1 VTAVDTAVVTV
12 REDREDDHEWG
23 PLRHPRQA
31 GGLRDVFR
39 QRYLLWLLVRK
50 EAKLRYAGSFIGLL
64 WSYILPLTRF
74 CVYYFIAV
82 GVLGRGAHVPNRALH
97 IFSGMIIMQLFQT
110 SLAGG
115 SKAIIKNRGLLRK
128 VNIPREMFPV
138 ASVVVSIY
146 NLVPL
151 YVVMLGG
158 DFFYGWNPDIGALYA
173 AILALAIAIVYGL
186 GLAIILSAAN
196 VFVRD
201 TANFVD
207 VVNTVL
213 RWTAP
218 VIYTYSMILPKIE
231 PYPWLHQLYICN
243 PFNAAVMLN
252 NRAFWIPSFP
262 QNPETPNVDPIQAG
276 SAAELPAHLFERG
289 LIILAAGFV
298 FVAVA
303 QLVFSRVE
311 GGFADK
317 L

>member
-1 VTAVDTAVVTV
+1 VTAVDTRVVTTID
-12 REDREDDHEWG
+12 DREDDHEWG
-23 PLRHPRQA
+23 PLHHPRQA

-50 EAKLRYAGSFIGLL
+50 EAKLRYQGSFLGLL
-64 WSYILPLTRF
+64 WSYVLPLTRF

-82 GVLGRGAHVPNRALH
+82 GVLGRGAHIPNRALH

-138 ASVVVSIY
+138 ASVAVSIY

-151 YVVMLGG
+151 YVVMIAG
-158 DFFYGWNPDIGALYA
+158 DYFYSWHPDLGALYA
-173 AILALAIAIVYGL
+173 SSLAFAIAVVYGL
-186 GLAIILSAAN
+186 GLAILLSAIN

-201 TANFVD
+201 TGNAVD

-231 PYPWLHQLYICN
+231 NHPLILQMYICN

-262 QNPETPNVDPIQAG
+262 QNPDTPNVDPIQAG
-276 SAAELPAHLFERG
+276 MARELPAHLFERG
-289 LIILAAGFV
+289 LIVLAAGFV

-303 QLVFSRVE
+303 ELVFSRVE